1 MHRGSKE
8 AGELRGVST
17 FAMGEEVRPGC
28 WTRVARRAHVRARCF
43 AHDHIYLSKLINE
56 DMFNPTHLDDS
67 WYRTVYIA

>member
-1 MHRGSKE
+1 MHHGSQE
-8 AGELRGVST
+8 ADELRSVLAFT
-17 FAMGEEVRPGC
+17 MWEEVRPRC

-67 WYRTVYIA
+67 